1 MFDNYSIADLPV
13 SQLISLFNQDRKK
26 SVGWTQGRLKF
37 MTELRDALI
46 ASGLDCSSI
55 IQENQFNSISMSYKF
70 PIGVVEGKIVQLTS
84 DE

>member
-1 MFDNYSIADLPV
+1 MSDNDSIADLPV

-46 ASGLDCSSI
+46 S
-55 IQENQFNSISMSYKF
+55 FR
-70 PIGVVEGKIVQLTS
+70 T
-84 DE
+84 

>member
-1 MFDNYSIADLPV
+1 MVQSDSIADLPV
-13 SQLISLFNQDRKK
+13 SELIFLFNQERVK

-55 IQENQFNSISMSYKF
+55 IQENQFESISVSYKF
-70 PIGVVEGKIVQLTS
+70 PIGVVDGKIVQLTR

>member
-1 MFDNYSIADLPV
+1 MEHSDSIADLPV

-37 MTELRDALI
+37 MTEIIDALI
-46 ASGLDCSSI
+46 ALGLDCSSI
-55 IQENQFNSISMSYKF
+55 IQENQSNSISVSYKF
-70 PIGVVEGKIVQLTS
+70 PIDVFDGKIVQLTC